1 MAMMATFESA
11 LHGRVDAMIDACTRC
26 GKCVEVCPATE
37 PAGLSAEQRQNPA
50 EVIGGVIDLLRG
62 STGNDAARKWASGC
76 LLSGECIKACDY
88 GVNPRFLLAMA
99 RVAMAKA
106 KDDVATQRRAGVE
119 GFRAVARDV
128 NALSRL
134 QLDDAL
140 LARLG
145 QVPKENAAGDLPDF
159 VFYTGCNVLKTP
171 HIALLALDVMDALG
185 VSYEVMGGPT
195 HCCGVQQLRAGD
207 LTTFGRVAENTLDK
221 LARSKTGEVLSWCP
235 SCHVQFTEIRCPRSR
250 RRAAQSRST

>member
-1 MAMMATFESA
+1 MGWPTHHLIA
-11 LHGRVDAMIDACTRC
+11 DAELVHD
-26 GKCVEVCPATE
+26 VERQ
-37 PAGLSAEQRQNPA
+37 QRD
-50 EVIGGVIDLLRG
+50 VRRG
-62 STGNDAARKWASGC
+62 SAASDSARKWASGC

-106 KDDVATQRRAGVE
+106 KDDAATQRRAGVD

-145 QVPKENAAGDLPDF
+145 QVRKQNAAGAAARF
-159 VFYTGCNVLKTP
+159 RVLCR
-171 HIALLALDVMDALG
+171 L
-185 VSYEVMGGPT
+185 
-195 HCCGVQQLRAGD
+195 QRA
-207 LTTFGRVAENTLDK
+207 
-221 LARSKTGEVLSWCP
+221 
-235 SCHVQFTEIRCPRSR
+235 
-250 RRAAQSRST
+250 